1 MLTDLR
7 VRDLGVIEDLTLR
20 LGPGMTALTGET
32 GAGKT
37 LLVEALSLVLGGRAT
52 PELVRAG
59 ATEALVEARFE
70 LPGEDD
76 RELLAARS
84 VPADGRSRAW
94 VDGRMAPLAA
104 LAESAGALVDLHGQ
118 HEHQSLLSASAQRRA
133 LDTFAGA
140 DTAPLEVARRRQ
152 RELEAALAGLGGDPS
167 ERARQMD
174 VLRHQA
180 DEIDAA
186 AIGDLDEEERL
197 AAEEERL
204 ADMTAL
210 RQAASTALAA
220 VEGSEVAPD
229 GTALGAL
236 GVAVAALAGRPPL
249 AAWEGRLRAAV
260 ADLDDVASD
269 LRRVVET
276 WEDDPGRLAEVQA
289 RRRQLADL
297 RRKYGPTLADVARFG
312 ADARQELETLEQA
325 ESRAVELGAA
335 LDEARAAVDRA
346 ASALREARRRAA
358 PLLAAEAGARLR
370 DLAMPGARFEVEVED
385 EGAGDGVRFLLG
397 ANVGEPVQ
405 PLARVA
411 SGGELARAML
421 ALRLV
426 TSGGPGTLVFDEV
439 DAGVGGEAALALG
452 RALHE
457 VAATRQVLVV
467 THLAQVAAS
476 ADHQVA
482 VDKRTRAGRTVTV
495 VTPLSGEGRVVELS
509 RMLSGHPNSPTA
521 RAHAEELLVA
531 AARKERSATG
541 GGRVD

>member
-1 MLTDLR
+1 VLTDLR

-52 PELVRAG
+52 SGLVRAG
-59 ATEALVEARFE
+59 AAEALVEARFE
-70 LPGEDD
+70 LPGED
-76 RELLAARS
+76 RELLLARS
-84 VPADGRSRAW
+84 VPAEGRSRAW

-118 HEHQSLLSASAQRRA
+118 HEHQSLLSPSAQRRT

-140 DTAPLEVARRRQ
+140 DTARLDEARRRQ
-152 RELEAALAGLGGDPS
+152 RELEASLARLGGDPS
-167 ERARQMD
+167 ERARQID

-186 AIGDLDEEERL
+186 AIGDLGEEEQL

-210 RQAASTALAA
+210 RQAASNALAA
-220 VEGSEVAPD
+220 VEGDEVAAD

-236 GVAVAALAGRPPL
+236 GLAVAALAGRAPL
-249 AAWEGRLRAAV
+249 AAWEDRLRAAM
-260 ADLDDVASD
+260 AELDDVASD

-276 WEDDPGRLAEVQA
+276 WEDDPERLAEVQS
-289 RRRQLADL
+289 RRRQLSDL
-297 RRKYGPTLADVARFG
+297 RRKYGPTLADVVRFG
-312 ADARQELETLEQA
+312 VDARRQLEALEQA
-325 ESRAVELGAA
+325 EAGATELGAA
-335 LDEARAAVDRA
+335 LDEARAAVVA
-346 ASALREARRRAA
+346 AAAALREVRRRAA
-358 PLLAAEAGARLR
+358 PTLAAEAGARLR
-370 DLAMPGARFEVEVED
+370 GLAMPGARFEVEVAD
-385 EGAGDGVRFLLG
+385 DGAGDGVRFLLG
-397 ANVGEPVQ
+397 ANVGEPLE

-426 TSGGPGTLVFDEV
+426 TSDGPGTLVFDEV

-457 VAATRQVLVV
+457 VATTRQVLVV
-467 THLAQVAAS
+467 THLAQVAAF

-482 VDKRTRAGRTVTV
+482 VGKRTRGGRTVTEV
-495 VTPLSGEGRVVELS
+495 AALSGDDRVIELS
-509 RMLSGHPNSPTA
+509 RMLSGHPDSPTA
-521 RAHAEELLVA
+521 RAHAEELLERA
-531 AARKERSATG
+531 TRRERSATAG
-541 GGRVD
+541 RRVD